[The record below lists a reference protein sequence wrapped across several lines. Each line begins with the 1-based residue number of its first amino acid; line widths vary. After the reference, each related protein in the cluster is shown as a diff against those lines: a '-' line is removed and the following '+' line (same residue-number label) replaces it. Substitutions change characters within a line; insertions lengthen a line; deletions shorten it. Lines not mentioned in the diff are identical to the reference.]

1 MQRVLAELESHLLC
15 LGYNN
20 ILKLLSLG
28 EKDSEM
34 TFYSVLSAEGKPP
47 SCTFREVEIAFPFD
61 ACSPLS
67 TNGTDKY
74 VIVAVLNLFETTHTV
89 S

>member
-1 MQRVLAELESHLLC
+1 
-15 LGYNN
+15 
-20 ILKLLSLG
+20 
-28 EKDSEM
+28 M
-34 TFYSVLSAEGKPP
+34 TFYGVLSAEGKPP

-74 VIVAVLNLFETTHTV
+74 VIVPVRTLHLTTAWTELWFL
-89 S
+89 SL